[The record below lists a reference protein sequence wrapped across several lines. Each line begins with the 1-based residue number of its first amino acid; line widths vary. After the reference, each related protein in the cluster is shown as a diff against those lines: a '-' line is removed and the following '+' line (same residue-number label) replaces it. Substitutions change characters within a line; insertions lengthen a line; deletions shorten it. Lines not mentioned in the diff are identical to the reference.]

1 MPELLKPRARRF
13 PLVEM
18 SGVPVPRLILGH
30 LPFVGESY
38 QGSKKNRE
46 CFERFSDV
54 ENTINIL
61 IKVVKE
67 YRITVM
73 SAIPATEGKLATL
86 LLEAIRETMRR
97 TATEIALIPCLSIP
111 LTIGGEP
118 IDDYR
123 RWLTYYG
130 FERELAGEKVLKK
143 YLEDP
148 ILLCRR
154 RWEEKF
160 SRALADESP
169 YQGEALRQLQI
180 DYDKLSQAISSLQGF
195 NILFI
200 ELGSETDFL
209 AMTGRLDLLSQL
221 VGWLRSRFGYRVLLG
236 THHAGSTI
244 PVLEKSRIKF
254 SGYITPI
261 NKLGVMM
268 FPTQEMALKAIT
280 SAKKPVIAIKTLAGG
295 RIPPR
300 TALKFLYKDLKI
312 DACMIGV
319 ASESEVDED
328 IPFALEK
335 LLT

>member
-1 MPELLKPRARRF
+1 MKSHAEASRF
-13 PLVEM
+13 PFVEV

-38 QGSKKNRE
+38 QGPKKNRE
-46 CFERFSDV
+46 YFERFSDV
-54 ENTINIL
+54 ENTVKIL

-67 YRITVM
+67 YGITVM
-73 SAIPATEGKLATL
+73 GAIPATEGKLAAL
-86 LLEAIRETMRR
+86 LLEAIRETMRK
-97 TATEIALIPCLSIP
+97 TAKEIALIPCLQIP

-123 RWLTYYG
+123 RWLTYYDV
-130 FERELAGEKVLKK
+130 ERQLAGEKILKK

-160 SRALADESP
+160 SHALAHESP
-169 YQGEALRQLQI
+169 YQGETLRELQI
-180 DYDKLSQAISSLQGF
+180 DYDKLSQAISSIQGF

-200 ELGSETDFL
+200 EPGSETDFL
-209 AMTGRLDLLSQL
+209 AMTKRLDLLSQL
-221 VGWLRSRFGYRVLLG
+221 VGWLRKNFGYRVLLG

-244 PVLEKSRIKF
+244 PVLERSRIEF
-254 SGYITPI
+254 DGYITPV

-268 FPTQEMALKAIT
+268 FPTQEMALKAIR
-280 SAKKPVIAIKTLAGG
+280 SAKKLVIAIKPLAGG

-300 TALKFLYKDLKI
+300 TAFEFLYKNLRI
-312 DACMIGV
+312 DVCVIGV

-328 IPFALEK
+328 IPLALEK
-335 LLT
+335 LST